1 MSEYVYLGHD
11 NQIRLILKQN
21 SVASDLASVTK
32 IHLVI
37 GTVTVSSVNGASDPI
52 RWAQAGYATGEVRM
66 DLGGQSLRA
75 GTYRHCPVVVFDA
88 TNTDGIVW
96 GADGLD
102 ITVYGRKGGGPFIP

>member
-32 IHLVI
+32 INVVI

-66 DLGGQSLRA
+66 TLGAQALRA
-75 GTYRHCPVVVFDA
+75 GTYRHCPIVVFDA
-88 TNTDGIVW
+88 VNTNGIAW
-96 GADGLD
+96 GEDGLD

>member
-1 MSEYVYLGHD
+1 MSECVYIGHD
-11 NQIRLILKQN
+11 NQLRLILKQS

-88 TNTDGIVW
+88 TNTEGIVW